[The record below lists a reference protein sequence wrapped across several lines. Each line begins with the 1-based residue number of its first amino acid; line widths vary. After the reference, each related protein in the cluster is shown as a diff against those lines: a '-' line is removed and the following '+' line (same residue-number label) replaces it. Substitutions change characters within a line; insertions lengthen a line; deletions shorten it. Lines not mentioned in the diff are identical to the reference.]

1 MAQLKLVRL
10 QDLQAPRIPT
20 PRHQN
25 AHTDWPILH
34 QYHHFAFTSSIS
46 KSLLVAQLVQDYFAA
61 KIIHSLC
68 FSDSPWLFERCPS
81 ASTWNF
87 HPWCDIAGNSVCSQP
102 GPGPP
107 RRRAKGKIPPWN
119 GHLAMQ
125 RAGEEMSRNDDWWW
139 LMIHGMIDD
148 DWWCLWWFIWSVDV
162 FYCCLFFEKGYALV
176 CVKELWSISSLG
188 MIEDEHHDNKR
199 RYDWC
204 E

>member
-34 QYHHFAFTSSIS
+34 QYHHFAFTSSIF
-46 KSLLVAQLVQDYFAA
+46 KSLLVAQLVQDFFAA
-61 KIIHSLC
+61 KINQSLC

-81 ASTWNF
+81 AFTWNF

-102 GPGPP
+102 GPGP
-107 RRRAKGKIPPWN
+107 RRPKGKIQTWN

-125 RAGEEMSRNDDWWW
+125 RAGEEMWRDDDSWW
-139 LMIHGMIDD
+139 LMIHGMMIDD
-148 DWWCLWWFIWSVDV
+148 VCDDLSGVLMFSIVVFSSGRATLWFVSRNYRVYQAWEW
-162 FYCCLFFEKGYALV
+162 
-176 CVKELWSISSLG
+176 
-188 MIEDEHHDNKR
+188 
-199 RYDWC
+199 
-204 E
+204 